1 VVVAAAVAADTAG
14 GHHEEAVAVF
24 APRLRPVRRPSGCH
38 VPAASP
44 CRWLHG
50 QQLLIEETAMKKLIV
65 LVALAFTLIAGT
77 TAVVTVYPQQ
87 AHADGCAGANC

>member
-1 VVVAAAVAADTAG
+1 
-14 GHHEEAVAVF
+14 
-24 APRLRPVRRPSGCH
+24 
-38 VPAASP
+38 
-44 CRWLHG
+44 
-50 QQLLIEETAMKKLIV
+50 MKKLIV